1 MVNDPTRYRLALFL
15 YIQTSLEIFFYKNI
29 FEKHHFLIVLPTS
42 FNGFHFSQSHCTNI
56 LPLPIISMLLE
67 LATRCE
73 SLLLT
78 SQCWTTEVP
87 KATIFM
93 LGWPCVKSIFLKTM
107 IEWLL
112 TAFAIYMAEGIV
124 MILDNWETLCWR

>member
-1 MVNDPTRYRLALFL
+1 MILQDIDWHFSFIFRLALK
-15 YIQTSLEIFFYKNI
+15 SFFYKNI

-56 LPLPIISMLLE
+56 LPLPISMLLE
-67 LATRCE
+67 LATRYE

-93 LGWPCVKSIFLKTM
+93 LG
-107 IEWLL
+107 
-112 TAFAIYMAEGIV
+112 
-124 MILDNWETLCWR
+124 